1 MVDDEPIEESG
12 FEMEKGYF
20 SAAWGDITKSP
31 GWFSKILRLG
41 LLNLIPIFGVI
52 VTYGYL
58 YGWARDIA
66 WNVHRPM
73 PDRIFGNEDGN
84 LYKRGFFILVIGFV
98 CSLIPGVFSVL
109 TSIVTGFS
117 FVGFVSTSDASF
129 GLGALLMGVI
139 FSLAGLVLTF
149 AVVFFYWVGAMRCA
163 LYGTLSSGFQIGK
176 IWAMMRYDFMGLL
189 RIFGMSL
196 ICGCVVG
203 IAAFIIF
210 MLVMILGTLFGV
222 AFVRNEAQA
231 VAFVLIFLLFILL
244 VCVAT
249 FFISVLIAALIARAL
264 GYWTRQ
270 FQVNLWGGQ
279 EDPMPF
285 ELEQARQS
293 QQQYQTYQ
301 AQSYQQAQPYQSAQ
315 PQQPGSS
322 NQSQQFYQSSPSNYQ
337 QPYQSQDFYQ
347 AGQQTQVQSQVMPQS
362 VQQSVQQPV
371 QQSVQ
376 PQNQQ
381 PVYSPVNQSV
391 QMPEPTQSTVMS
403 QVDYSVRSDVAPQSD
418 QPVQS
423 EVTLHASQSEV
434 TLQADQPGAMSQFD
448 QSASP
453 QTKTQ
458 VQAQQ
463 SAEPPVIEVEP
474 VKMPSVSVEEIASGD
489 QTLEDIQQISEQKP
503 ETEQIEESLE
513 ENKEPKQKNA
523 GNAEASK

>member
-1 MVDDEPIEESG
+1 
-12 FEMEKGYF
+12 MEKGYF

-109 TSIVTGFS
+109 TSDVTGITFE
-117 FVGFVSTSDASF
+117 GFLSTSDPSF
-129 GLGALLMGVI
+129 GLGVLLMGVI

-249 FFISVLIAALIARAL
+249 FFISVLIAALVARAL

-293 QQQYQTYQ
+293 QQQHQTYQ

-315 PQQPGSS
+315 PQQPGLS
-322 NQSQQFYQSSPSNYQ
+322 NQNQQFYQTSSSNYQ

-362 VQQSVQQPV
+362 VQQPV

-381 PVYSPVNQSV
+381 SVYSPVNQSV
-391 QMPEPTQSTVMS
+391 QMPESTQSPVMP
-403 QVDYSVRSDVAPQSD
+403 QADYSVQSG
-418 QPVQS
+418 
-423 EVTLHASQSEV
+423 VT
-434 TLQADQPGAMSQFD
+434 SQFD
-448 QSASP
+448 QSVSP
-453 QTKTQ
+453 QAETQ
-458 VQAQQ
+458 AQAQQ

-474 VKMPSVSVEEIASGD
+474 VKMPSVSVEDIASGD
-489 QTLEDIQQISEQKP
+489 QTPEDIQQISEQKP
-503 ETEQIEESLE
+503 EAEQITESLE

>member
-98 CSLIPGVFSVL
+98 CSLIPGVFSVI

-231 VAFVLIFLLFILL
+231 VAFVLIFLLFILF

-249 FFISVLIAALIARAL
+249 FFISVLIAALVARAL

-293 QQQYQTYQ
+293 QQQHQTYQ

-322 NQSQQFYQSSPSNYQ
+322 NQNQQFYQTSSSNYQ

-362 VQQSVQQPV
+362 VQQPV

-391 QMPEPTQSTVMS
+391 QMPESTQSPVMP
-403 QVDYSVRSDVAPQSD
+403 QADYSVQSGVTSQSD

-423 EVTLHASQSEV
+423 EAMPQTSQSEV
-434 TLQADQPGAMSQFD
+434 ASQVDQPGIMPQFD
-448 QSASP
+448 QSVSP
-453 QTKTQ
+453 QVETQ

-463 SAEPPVIEVEP
+463 SVEPPVIEVEP
-474 VKMPSVSVEEIASGD
+474 VKMPSVSVENIVSGD
-489 QTLEDIQQISEQKP
+489 QTPEDIQQISEQKP
-503 ETEQIEESLE
+503 EAEQITESLE
-513 ENKEPKQKNA
+513 ENKEPKQKNT

>member
-109 TSIVTGFS
+109 TSVVTGFS

-249 FFISVLIAALIARAL
+249 FFISVLIAALVARAL

-293 QQQYQTYQ
+293 QQQHQTYQ

-315 PQQPGSS
+315 PQQPGLS
-322 NQSQQFYQSSPSNYQ
+322 NQNQQFYQTSSSNYQ

-362 VQQSVQQPV
+362 VQQPV

-381 PVYSPVNQSV
+381 SVYSPVNQSV
-391 QMPEPTQSTVMS
+391 QMPESTQSPVMP
-403 QVDYSVRSDVAPQSD
+403 QADYSVQSG
-418 QPVQS
+418 
-423 EVTLHASQSEV
+423 VT
-434 TLQADQPGAMSQFD
+434 SQFD
-448 QSASP
+448 QSVSP
-453 QTKTQ
+453 QAETQ
-458 VQAQQ
+458 AQAQQ

-474 VKMPSVSVEEIASGD
+474 VKMPSVSVEDIASGD
-489 QTLEDIQQISEQKP
+489 QTPEDIQQISEQKP
-503 ETEQIEESLE
+503 EAEQITESLE

>member
-98 CSLIPGVFSVL
+98 CSLIPGVFNVL

-249 FFISVLIAALIARAL
+249 FFISVLIAALVARAL

-293 QQQYQTYQ
+293 QQQHQTYQ

-322 NQSQQFYQSSPSNYQ
+322 NQNQQFYQTSSSNYQ

-347 AGQQTQVQSQVMPQS
+347 AGQQTQVQSQVMP
-362 VQQSVQQPV
+362 
-371 QQSVQ
+371 
-376 PQNQQ
+376 
-381 PVYSPVNQSV
+381 
-391 QMPEPTQSTVMS
+391 
-403 QVDYSVRSDVAPQSD
+403 
-418 QPVQS
+418 
-423 EVTLHASQSEV
+423 
-434 TLQADQPGAMSQFD
+434 
-448 QSASP
+448 
-453 QTKTQ
+453 
-458 VQAQQ
+458 
-463 SAEPPVIEVEP
+463 
-474 VKMPSVSVEEIASGD
+474 
-489 QTLEDIQQISEQKP
+489 
-503 ETEQIEESLE
+503 
-513 ENKEPKQKNA
+513 
-523 GNAEASK
+523 

>member
-139 FSLAGLVLTF
+139 ISLAGLVLTF

-249 FFISVLIAALIARAL
+249 FFISVLIAALVARAL

-293 QQQYQTYQ
+293 QQQHQTYQ

-322 NQSQQFYQSSPSNYQ
+322 NQNQQFYQTSSSNYQ

-362 VQQSVQQPV
+362 VQQPV

-391 QMPEPTQSTVMS
+391 QMPESTQSSVMP
-403 QVDYSVRSDVAPQSD
+403 QADYSVQSGVTSQSD

-423 EVTLHASQSEV
+423 EVMLQTSQSEV
-434 TLQADQPGAMSQFD
+434 VSQVDQPGIMPQFD
-448 QSASP
+448 QSVSP
-453 QTKTQ
+453 QAETQ
-458 VQAQQ
+458 AQAQQ

-474 VKMPSVSVEEIASGD
+474 VKMPSVSVEDIASGD
-489 QTLEDIQQISEQKP
+489 QTPEDIQQISEQKS
-503 ETEQIEESLE
+503 EAEQITESLE

>member
-98 CSLIPGVFSVL
+98 CSLIPGVFNVL

-322 NQSQQFYQSSPSNYQ
+322 NQNQQFYQSSLNYQ
-337 QPYQSQDFYQ
+337 QPYRSQDFYQ
-347 AGQQTQVQSQVMPQS
+347 AGQQTQVQSRVMP
-362 VQQSVQQPV
+362 QPV
-371 QQSVQ
+371 QQPVQ

-391 QMPEPTQSTVMS
+391 QMSESTQSPMML
-403 QVDYSVRSDVAPQSD
+403 QADYSVQSGLTPQSD
-418 QPVQS
+418 QP
-423 EVTLHASQSEV
+423 
-434 TLQADQPGAMSQFD
+434 
-448 QSASP
+448 ASP
-453 QTKTQ
+453 QAETQ
-458 VQAQQ
+458 AQAQQ

-474 VKMPSVSVEEIASGD
+474 VKMPSVSVEDIASGD
-489 QTLEDIQQISEQKP
+489 QTPEDIQQISEQKP
-503 ETEQIEESLE
+503 EAEQIAESLE
-513 ENKEPKQKNA
+513 ENKEPEQKNA

>member
-98 CSLIPGVFSVL
+98 CSLIPGVFNVL

-249 FFISVLIAALIARAL
+249 FFISVLIAALVARAL

-293 QQQYQTYQ
+293 QQQHQTY
-301 AQSYQQAQPYQSAQ
+301 QAQPYQSAQ

-322 NQSQQFYQSSPSNYQ
+322 NQNQQFYQTSSSNYQ

-362 VQQSVQQPV
+362 VQQPV

-391 QMPEPTQSTVMS
+391 QMPESTQSPVMP
-403 QVDYSVRSDVAPQSD
+403 QADYSVQSGVTSQSD
-418 QPVQS
+418 QPV
-423 EVTLHASQSEV
+423 
-434 TLQADQPGAMSQFD
+434 
-448 QSASP
+448 SP
-453 QTKTQ
+453 QAETQ
-458 VQAQQ
+458 AQAQQ

-474 VKMPSVSVEEIASGD
+474 VKMPSVSVEDIASGD
-489 QTLEDIQQISEQKP
+489 QTPEDIQQISEQKS
-503 ETEQIEESLE
+503 EAEQITESLE

>member
-1 MVDDEPIEESG
+1 
-12 FEMEKGYF
+12 MEKGYF

-109 TSIVTGFS
+109 TSVVTGFS

-129 GLGALLMGVI
+129 GLGALLMGVF

-249 FFISVLIAALIARAL
+249 FFISVLIAALVARAL

-293 QQQYQTYQ
+293 QQQHQTYQ

-315 PQQPGSS
+315 PQQPGLS
-322 NQSQQFYQSSPSNYQ
+322 NQNQQFYQTSSSNYQ

-362 VQQSVQQPV
+362 VQQPV

-381 PVYSPVNQSV
+381 SVYSPVNQSV
-391 QMPEPTQSTVMS
+391 QMPESTQSPVMP
-403 QVDYSVRSDVAPQSD
+403 QADYSVQSG
-418 QPVQS
+418 
-423 EVTLHASQSEV
+423 VT
-434 TLQADQPGAMSQFD
+434 SQFD
-448 QSASP
+448 QSVSP
-453 QTKTQ
+453 QAETQ
-458 VQAQQ
+458 AQAQQ

-474 VKMPSVSVEEIASGD
+474 VKMPSVSVEDIASGD
-489 QTLEDIQQISEQKP
+489 QTPEDIQQISEQKP
-503 ETEQIEESLE
+503 EAEQITESLE

>member
-98 CSLIPGVFSVL
+98 CSLIPGVFSVI
-109 TSIVTGFS
+109 TGIVTGFS

-231 VAFVLIFLLFILL
+231 VAFVLIFLLFILF

-249 FFISVLIAALIARAL
+249 FFISVLIAALVARAL

-293 QQQYQTYQ
+293 QQQHQTYQ

-322 NQSQQFYQSSPSNYQ
+322 NQNQQFYQTSSSNYQ

-362 VQQSVQQPV
+362 VQQPV

-391 QMPEPTQSTVMS
+391 QMPESTQSPVMP
-403 QVDYSVRSDVAPQSD
+403 QADYSVQSGVTSQSD

-423 EVTLHASQSEV
+423 EAMPQTSQSEV
-434 TLQADQPGAMSQFD
+434 ASQVDQPGIMPQFD
-448 QSASP
+448 QSVSP
-453 QTKTQ
+453 QVETQ

-463 SAEPPVIEVEP
+463 SVEPPVIEVEP
-474 VKMPSVSVEEIASGD
+474 VKMPSVSVENIVSGD
-489 QTLEDIQQISEQKP
+489 QTPEDIQQISEQKP
-503 ETEQIEESLE
+503 EAEQITESLE
-513 ENKEPKQKNA
+513 ENKEPKQKNT